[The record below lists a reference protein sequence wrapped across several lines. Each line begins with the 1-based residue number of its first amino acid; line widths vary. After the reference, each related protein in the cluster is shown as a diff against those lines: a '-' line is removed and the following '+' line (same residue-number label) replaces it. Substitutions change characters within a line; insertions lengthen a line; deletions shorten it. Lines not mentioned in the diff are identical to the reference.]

1 VLSRRRT
8 LGGLAGFAGFT
19 GISALAGCGRSSPD
33 PERASEPIAGQPA
46 GPATQTLILANIHT
60 NDPTRPRAEAL
71 LIRDGKILAVGSRA
85 DFDGLPSAV
94 ARLDWRD
101 ATVLPGLTDAHAH
114 LLGLGQSREIV
125 DLRGAASVAEVV
137 TRLEAGAPSSGW
149 VLGRGWDQN
158 LWGGAMP
165 SAAELDVAFPDRPVW
180 LRRVD
185 GHAGWANS
193 AALRLANIDSST
205 NDPEGG
211 EILRDPSSRAATGVL
226 IDTAMDRIPV
236 PEPSPAEV
244 ERWLRAATH
253 EAASLGLTGVHEM
266 GVDADSHA
274 VFERLASAGELP
286 IRVHGYASEAW
297 FDAGQG
303 TAGHPSRPSPSPVVA
318 DTRYALV
325 GVKLYADGAL
335 GSRGAALLEPY
346 ADRPGHRG
354 ALMHEPARFV
364 ELVTAIDQRGLQI
377 ATHAIGDRGIRTIL
391 DAYATLPRPH
401 VGARRARIEH
411 AQIIALA
418 DIPRMAELDL
428 VASMQPTHATSDMA
442 WVPERVG
449 PERVAGAYAWRRML
463 TAGVPLALGSDFPVE
478 QPSPLLGLHAA
489 VTRQDLDGQPA
500 GGWLP
505 DQRLSVAEAVAGFCS
520 GAAYA
525 VGREGHLGR
534 IAPGFRA
541 DLSCLAGDP
550 FEVEAGAIP
559 TLEVRA
565 TMVEGAL
572 VYQA

>member
-1 VLSRRRT
+1 LTALASIGLLACQREPAPARRR
-8 LGGLAGFAGFT
+8 GVPSRA
-19 GISALAGCGRSSPD
+19 D
-33 PERASEPIAGQPA
+33 P
-46 GPATQTLILANIHT
+46 QTLILANIHT
-60 NDPTRPRAEAL
+60 NDPTRAQAEAL
-71 LIRDGKILAVGSRA
+71 LIQAGTIVALGSRA

-94 ARLDWRD
+94 TRLDWRD

-114 LLGLGQSREIV
+114 LLGLGQGREIV
-125 DLRGAASVAEVV
+125 DLRGAASIAEILA
-137 TRLEAGAPSSGW
+137 RLEAHAPASGW

-165 SAAELDVAFPDRPVW
+165 SAADLDPLFSDRPVW

-193 AALRLANIDSST
+193 AALRLAGIEAST
-205 NDPEGG
+205 GDPEGG

-226 IDTAMDRIPV
+226 VDSAMDLIPV
-236 PEPSPAEV
+236 PEPSATEV
-244 ERWLRAATH
+244 ERWLRAATR

-266 GVDADSHA
+266 GVDPDSHA
-274 VFERLASAGELP
+274 VFERLAAAGELP

-297 FDAGQG
+297 FSAGPG
-303 TAGHPSRPSPSPVVA
+303 AGPSPSPSRP

-346 ADRPGHRG
+346 ADRPEHRG

-364 ELVTAIDQRGLQI
+364 ELVGAIDQRGLQI

-391 DAYATLPRPH
+391 DAYATLSPA
-401 VGARRARIEH
+401 GSRRARIEH
-411 AQIIALA
+411 VQIIAVD
-418 DIPRMAELDL
+418 DIPRMAELGL

-442 WVPERVG
+442 WVPARVG
-449 PERVAGAYAWRRML
+449 PERVAGAYAWRRL
-463 TAGVPLALGSDFPVE
+463 LSAGVPLALGSDFPVE
-478 QPSPLLGLHAA
+478 QPSPLLGLYAA
-489 VTRQDLDGQPA
+489 VTRQDLAGQPP

-505 DQRLSVAEAVAGFCS
+505 DQRLSMAEAVAGFCS

-550 FEVEAGAIP
+550 FAVEASAIP
-559 TLEVRA
+559 ALEVRA

-572 VYQA
+572 TYRA